1 MEVFNVVIVRVVQ
14 ILIQHR
20 ANCSTIMFVMNA
32 CLVDLNLDDGPGAC
46 FFKILKCI
54 PIQASKYEVSYDQE
68 NDFADLGRKKRRS
81 FHDKNCGEGIDYYR
95 DGNK

>member
-14 ILIQHR
+14 IQHR
-20 ANCSTIMFVMNA
+20 ANCSIIMFVMNA
-32 CLVDLNLDDGPGAC
+32 YLVDLNLDDGSRAC

-68 NDFADLGRKKRRS
+68 NYFADLGRKKRRS